1 MKVELSQE
9 QVSGI
14 QEQAGSPARV
24 GQRLHWLDVGI
35 ALLQAMRPHQ
45 WIKNTLVFAALL
57 FTVRFTQW
65 ELVGLSLLGF
75 AALCMVSSA
84 LYLLNDL
91 RDRERDRH
99 HPIKSQRP
107 IASGRLPVPIAW
119 VAATLLLIGGLGLAF
134 ALRPGFG
141 GVVLVYGAQTTLYT
155 LYLKQ
160 FPILDVSVIALGFLL
175 RAVSGAVLIE
185 VSISPWLIICTFFLA
200 LFLGF
205 AKRRHEL
212 VALGEEA
219 INHRSTLGEYSTTLL
234 EHLLTMCMVF
244 AIQSYAIYVILSE
257 TAQRHPGLWYT
268 LPVVTYGLFRYF
280 YLVHRYDAGGSPE
293 RLIVGDR
300 HIAFSV
306 LVWLGLV
313 IWVMLRS

>member
-1 MKVELSQE
+1 MKVGLSQE
-9 QVSGI
+9 QASGM
-14 QEQAGSPARV
+14 QERASVERQGR
-24 GQRLHWLDVGI
+24 GLDVGI

-65 ELVGLSLLGF
+65 ELVGLSVLGF
-75 AALCMVSSA
+75 AAFCMVASA

-91 RDRERDRH
+91 RDREHDRH
-99 HPIKSQRP
+99 HPTKSQRP
-107 IASGRLPVPIAW
+107 IASGRLPVPVAW
-119 VAATLLLIGGLGLAF
+119 AAATVLLAGGLGLAF
-134 ALRPGFG
+134 TLRPAFG
-141 GVVLVYGAQTTLYT
+141 GVVLVYGLQTMLYT

-175 RAVSGAVLIE
+175 RAVSGAVLID

-212 VALGEEA
+212 VALGAEA
-219 INHRSTLGEYSTTLL
+219 INHRSALGEYSTTLL

-257 TAQRHPGLWYT
+257 TAQHHPGLWYT

-300 HIAFSV
+300 HIALSV
-306 LVWLGLV
+306 LVWLGIV

>member
-1 MKVELSQE
+1 MRAELR
-9 QVSGI
+9 QV
-14 QEQAGSPARV
+14 
-24 GQRLHWLDVGI
+24 QRSDDRAIGGVRLLDVVV
-35 ALLQAMRPHQ
+35 ALVQAMRPHQ

-57 FTVRFTQW
+57 FTVSFTRW
-65 ELVGLSLLGF
+65 ELVVLSLLGF
-75 AALCMVSSA
+75 VALCMVSSG

-99 HPIKSQRP
+99 HPLKSRRP
-107 IASGRLPVPIAW
+107 IASRRLPMSVAW
-119 VAATLLLIGGLGLAF
+119 AAAVVLLVGGLGLAF
-134 ALRPGFG
+134 WLRVPFG
-141 GVVLVYGAQTTLYT
+141 GVVLTYALLINLYT

-175 RAVSGAVLIE
+175 RAVSGAVLID
-185 VSISPWLIICTFFLA
+185 VFISPWLIICTFFLA

-212 VALGEEA
+212 VALGEDA

-244 AIQSYAIYVILSE
+244 AIQSYAIYVILSD
-257 TAQRHPGLWYT
+257 TAKHHPGLWYT

-293 RLIVGDR
+293 KLIVGDR
-300 HIAFSV
+300 HIALSV
-306 LVWLGLV
+306 LVWLGIVL
-313 IWVMLRS
+313 WVMLRS